1 MANMISGNNLEM
13 LEEYSK
19 EKKIIEDN
27 PQNTINNL
35 SQELMSKFYNVF
47 DFMLGSSNNTWKDM
61 SKDSI
66 NKVVT
71 ALAKSASNVI
81 ISSFEI
87 IDNCYKDVYSSLN
100 SELNN
105 YKDNI
110 IKYNAENK
118 KKKKAE
124 LNLNTLKASVKDDNL
139 DKGSV

>member
-1 MANMISGNNLEM
+1 
-13 LEEYSK
+13 
-19 EKKIIEDN
+19 
-27 PQNTINNL
+27 
-35 SQELMSKFYNVF
+35 
-47 DFMLGSSNNTWKDM
+47 MLGSSNNTWKDM

-110 IKYNAENK
+110 IKYNAENTNL
-118 KKKKAE
+118 KKAE